1 MAPATLHYRFPL
13 SLLGFESQSTTF
25 SSENLMPVLEVET
38 FTLTTG
44 VDAIAFRALDEQM
57 QEWCYVNRPGLAR
70 RTTARAEDGTYVVIT
85 LFGEASQADSSYF
98 KNSNAVVTAWSAA
111 ITESS
116 RSVAVYSL
124 L

>member
-1 MAPATLHYRFPL
+1 
-13 SLLGFESQSTTF
+13 
-25 SSENLMPVLEVET
+25 MPVLEVET
-38 FTLTTG
+38 FTLVAG
-44 VDAIAFRALDEQM
+44 IDALAFRALDEQM

-70 RTTARAEDGTYVVIT
+70 RTTARADNGTYAVIT
-85 LFGEASQADSSYF
+85 LFGEASQADSTYY
-98 KNSNAVVTAWSAA
+98 KNSDAVVNAWSSA

>member
-1 MAPATLHYRFPL
+1 MA
-13 SLLGFESQSTTF
+13 
-25 SSENLMPVLEVET
+25 VLEVET
-38 FTLTTG
+38 FTLTSGTDS
-44 VDAIAFRALDEQM
+44 VAFRNLDEQM

-70 RTTARAEDGTYVVIT
+70 RTTARNDDGTYVVIT
-85 LFGEASQADSSYF
+85 LFGDASQADATYF
-98 KNSNAVVTAWSAA
+98 TNTNQVVSAWSAA

>member
-1 MAPATLHYRFPL
+1 MA
-13 SLLGFESQSTTF
+13 
-25 SSENLMPVLEVET
+25 VLEVET
-38 FTLTTG
+38 FTLVTG
-44 VDAIAFRALDEQM
+44 IDALAFRALDEQM

-70 RTTARAEDGTYVVIT
+70 RTTARANNGTYVVIT
-85 LFGEASQADSSYF
+85 LFGEASNSDSAYY
-98 KNSNAVVTAWSAA
+98 KNTDAVVAAWSGA

>member
-1 MAPATLHYRFPL
+1 MA
-13 SLLGFESQSTTF
+13 
-25 SSENLMPVLEVET
+25 VLEVET
-38 FTLTTG
+38 FTLAPLLEMS
-44 VDAIAFRALDEQM
+44 VFRALDEQM

-70 RTTARAEDGTYVVIT
+70 RTTARNDDGTYVVIT
-85 LFGEASQADSSYF
+85 LFGDAAQADATYYKSSDP
-98 KNSNAVVTAWSAA
+98 VVIAWSAA

>member
-1 MAPATLHYRFPL
+1 MA
-13 SLLGFESQSTTF
+13 
-25 SSENLMPVLEVET
+25 VLEVET
-38 FTLTTG
+38 FTLSPS
-44 VDAIAFRALDEQM
+44 VDAAEFRALDEGM

-70 RTTARAEDGTYVVIT
+70 RTTARNDNGSYVVIT
-85 LFGEASQADSSYF
+85 LFADAAQAVSTYY
-98 KNSNAVVTAWSAA
+98 KNSDAVVSAWSAA

>member
-1 MAPATLHYRFPL
+1 MAI
-13 SLLGFESQSTTF
+13 
-25 SSENLMPVLEVET
+25 LEVET
-38 FTLTTG
+38 FTLNTG
-44 VDAIAFRALDEQM
+44 VEALAFRALDEQM

-70 RTTARAEDGTYVVIT
+70 RTTAKADDGTYVVIT
-85 LFGEASQADSSYF
+85 LFGEASQADSSYY
-98 KNSNAVVTAWSAA
+98 KNTDTVVAAWSVA